1 MIKAVQHTLYKVYIT
16 TTTSRRCF
24 CQKGGRFT
32 RSHARSACTQKR
44 QAPALALHEQL
55 NPINAVCK
63 KYYTAPTP
71 DPPRVTIL
79 TKAVLRRTDFK
90 VAFSGCPARVISEKS
105 MFYFIDFSR
114 LSPQSKS
121 GWGIH

>member
-44 QAPALALHEQL
+44 QAQALALHEQL
-55 NPINAVCK
+55 NPINAVQEILYC
-63 KYYTAPTP
+63 AH
-71 DPPRVTIL
+71 PRPAQSNNFN
-79 TKAVLRRTDFK
+79 KSRTT
-90 VAFSGCPARVISEKS
+90 S
-105 MFYFIDFSR
+105 Y
-114 LSPQSKS
+114 
-121 GWGIH
+121 